1 MMRRVTTIAELHDQL
16 RRWRHAGQRIALVPT
31 MGNLHAG
38 HYALVDAAVASAD
51 QVVVSVFVNPTQFG
65 PKEDFARYPRTLD
78 ADAAGLQ
85 QHGCGLMFCPDV
97 ATMYPAAALGQAS
110 VNVQVPGLSEI
121 LCGQSRPGHF
131 DGVTTVVTKLL
142 NLVQPDLALF
152 GQKDYQQW
160 LLIRQLVSDL
170 HLPVALQRVATVRA
184 ASGLA
189 LSSRNQY
196 LSAAERA
203 TAAEI
208 FRTLETMR
216 AAVAAGRPSALVE
229 LAAAERLQAL
239 GFQVDYVAIR
249 SAERLQVLPE
259 TASEPMIGLIA
270 ARLGATRLIDNLLF

>member
-1 MMRRVTTIAELHDQL
+1 MMRRVTTIAELRDQL
-16 RRWRHAGQRIALVPT
+16 RRWRQADQHIALVPT

-78 ADAAGLQ
+78 ADAEGLQ

-196 LSAAERA
+196 LSAAERE

-216 AAVAAGRPSALVE
+216 AAVASGRPSALVE
-229 LAAAERLQAL
+229 MAAAERLQAI

-249 SAERLQVLPE
+249 SADRLQVLPE
-259 TASEPMIGLIA
+259 TASEPLIGLIA